1 MTELI
6 PAIIPQSFDEIK
18 QKIKLLE
25 PFIFRQ
31 DGEEPFIRSV
41 QLDIMDGK
49 FVESTTWNNPE
60 ELKSFSEPVNFEAHL
75 MVENPEIYVENWLY
89 SGVVRIITH
98 IEATTDPDLLIK
110 LCHDAGIQYGIA
122 LNPETSNEKII
133 SWIDKVDEILFLAV
147 KPGRGG
153 QEFQKPVLDK
163 IKKLRSRYLNV
174 KIGVDGG
181 IKVGIA
187 RQVKEAGADMVIA
200 GSAIFKAPNIG
211 NALMAL
217 VRDVR

>member
-133 SWIDKVDEILFLAV
+133 SKHVKTLLPSYDVFDETRHFEPAPSHHIQLTQISHTRLAISICEDIWNDKDFWKRRLYAFNPLSILL
-147 KPGRGG
+147 K
-153 QEFQKPVLDK
+153 QKSIYWLSHWLLSDY
-163 IKKLRSRYLNV
+163 S
-174 KIGVDGG
+174 
-181 IKVGIA
+181 
-187 RQVKEAGADMVIA
+187 
-200 GSAIFKAPNIG
+200 
-211 NALMAL
+211 
-217 VRDVR
+217 